1 MIKTVKVPADYK
13 LIAMWHN
20 TSYPYYIKDMQYKA
34 YQEQAPIDSVYKS
47 HEGEWVRLGN
57 IANVE
62 LRNELI
68 TKLAHKVADAY

>member
-1 MIKTVKVPADYK
+1 MTNVPADYK

-34 YQEQAPIDSVYKS
+34 YQEQAPLDSVYCNN
-47 HEGEWVRLGN
+47 EGEWVRLGDIN
-57 IANVE
+57 NTN

-68 TKLAHKVADAY
+68 LKLAKKVADAY